1 MSRESILSAALQFFA
16 EYGYEGTST
25 SIAAKMGTNSTILF
39 AYFGSL
45 EALFL
50 QSLEESL
57 ARYADRLEH
66 LVQQCQGD
74 SVQQQLY
81 SLLYINALSSAE
93 PEVALSRRAR
103 WFPPPALSRH
113 VQAQLARFDERL
125 TGLLTKLFEEGRLR
139 GEVHRTVPVSEL
151 VALYQW
157 LFLSLVQV
165 EQGVFERFWRGQI
178 APAFFRGEKE
188 EQQCTI
194 SGSLPCLF

>member
-1 MSRESILSAALQFFA
+1 VSRESILSAALQFFA

-66 LVQQCQGD
+66 LV
-74 SVQQQLY
+74 QQLY